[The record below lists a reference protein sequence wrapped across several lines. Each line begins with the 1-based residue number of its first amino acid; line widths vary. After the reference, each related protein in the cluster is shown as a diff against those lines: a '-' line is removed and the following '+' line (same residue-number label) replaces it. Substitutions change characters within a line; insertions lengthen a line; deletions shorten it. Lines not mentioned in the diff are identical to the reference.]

1 MGAHRQVR
9 SAQAGDNSLL
19 NELAIESHHKPCS
32 NSDMVVEPSVEPSA
46 PPVIAQLADGCVRF
60 VQQALNLPLDY
71 TPETLPILDHYVR
84 ERGRDGRE
92 EIAGLLAPPTG
103 AYFGEVARRSLSHV
117 RWHCHGDEYD
127 SFRLE
132 FEPFF
137 LSFNPIG
144 VATEVIREGQAT
156 GPGAF
161 FDVLDEAR
169 DLLKEALAKHAR
181 VPTEDYYTFTMRY
194 EVLEQVTALL
204 FALEAERKERRH
216 FGPEVY
222 RAARGE
228 PTFGKLS

>member
-1 MGAHRQVR
+1 MVPGEEVPAV
-9 SAQAGDNSLL
+9 
-19 NELAIESHHKPCS
+19 IE
-32 NSDMVVEPSVEPSA
+32 
-46 PPVIAQLADGCVRF
+46 QLSEGCVRF
-60 VQQALNLPLDY
+60 VQQALNLPLDF

-92 EIAGLLAPPTG
+92 EISALLSPPTG
-103 AYFGEVARRSLSHV
+103 AYFGEVVRRTLGYV
-117 RWHCHGDEYD
+117 RWHCPGDEYD
-127 SFRLE
+127 RFRIE

-144 VATEVIREGQAT
+144 VATEIIRQGQAT
-156 GPGAF
+156 GPGAH

-169 DLLKEALAKHAR
+169 DVLKETLSKHAR

-194 EVLEQVTALL
+194 EVLEQVAEVL
-204 FALEAERKERRH
+204 FALESARKERRH

-228 PTFGKLS
+228 PGLGGGKAS

>member
-1 MGAHRQVR
+1 MGNVGSKDEGH
-9 SAQAGDNSLL
+9 GDKGRDLP
-19 NELAIESHHKPCS
+19 APIE
-32 NSDMVVEPSVEPSA
+32 
-46 PPVIAQLADGCVRF
+46 QLAEGCVRF
-60 VQQALNLPLDY
+60 VQQALSLPLDY
-71 TPETLPILDHYVR
+71 TPETLPILDHYIR

-103 AYFGEVARRSLSHV
+103 AYFGEVVRRSLGHGHV
-117 RWHCHGDEYD
+117 RWHCPGDDYD
-127 SFRLE
+127 AYRLE

-144 VATEVIREGQAT
+144 IATEVIREGQAT
-156 GPGAF
+156 APGAF

-194 EVLEQVTALL
+194 EVLEQVAALL
-204 FALEAERKERRH
+204 LGLENERKERRH
-216 FGPEVY
+216 FGPDVY

-228 PTFGKLS
+228 PAVGKLS

>member
-1 MGAHRQVR
+1 MVPGEEVPAV
-9 SAQAGDNSLL
+9 
-19 NELAIESHHKPCS
+19 IE
-32 NSDMVVEPSVEPSA
+32 
-46 PPVIAQLADGCVRF
+46 QLSDGCVRF
-60 VQQALNLPLDY
+60 VQQALNLPLDF

-92 EIAGLLAPPTG
+92 EISALLSPPTG
-103 AYFGEVARRSLSHV
+103 AYFGEVVRRSLGYV
-117 RWHCHGDEYD
+117 RWHCPGDEYD
-127 SFRLE
+127 RFRSE

-144 VATEVIREGQAT
+144 VATEIIRQGQAT
-156 GPGAF
+156 GPGAH

-169 DLLKEALAKHAR
+169 DVLKETLSKHAR

-194 EVLEQVTALL
+194 EVLEQVAEVL
-204 FALEAERKERRH
+204 FALESARKERRH

-228 PTFGKLS
+228 PGLGGGKAS

>member
-1 MGAHRQVR
+1 MAPGEEV
-9 SAQAGDNSLL
+9 
-19 NELAIESHHKPCS
+19 P
-32 NSDMVVEPSVEPSA
+32 VV
-46 PPVIAQLADGCVRF
+46 ITQLSDGCVRF
-60 VQQALNLPLDY
+60 VQQALSLPLDF

-92 EIAGLLAPPTG
+92 EIAELLAAPTG
-103 AYFGEVARRSLSHV
+103 AYFGEVVRRTLGYV
-117 RWHCHGDEYD
+117 RWHTPGDEYAR
-127 SFRLE
+127 FRLE

-144 VATEVIREGQAT
+144 VATEVIRAGQAT

-169 DLLKEALAKHAR
+169 DVLKETLAKHAR

-194 EVLEQVTALL
+194 EVLEQVAEVL
-204 FALEAERKERRH
+204 FALESARKERRH

-222 RAARGE
+222 RASRGE
-228 PTFGKLS
+228 PSPTGGKAI

>member
-1 MGAHRQVR
+1 MAPGEEVPT
-9 SAQAGDNSLL
+9 
-19 NELAIESHHKPCS
+19 AIE
-32 NSDMVVEPSVEPSA
+32 
-46 PPVIAQLADGCVRF
+46 QLSEGCVRF

-92 EIAGLLAPPTG
+92 EIGALLAPPTG
-103 AYFGEVARRSLSHV
+103 AYFGEVVRRTLGYV
-117 RWHCHGDEYD
+117 RWHCPGDDYD
-127 SFRLE
+127 RFRIE

-144 VATEVIREGQAT
+144 VATEVIRQGQVA
-156 GPGAF
+156 GPGAH

-169 DLLKEALAKHAR
+169 ELLKETLQKHAR
-181 VPTEDYYTFTMRY
+181 VPTEDFYTFTMRY
-194 EVLEQVTALL
+194 EVLEQVAEVL
-204 FALEAERKERRH
+204 FALESARKERRH

-228 PTFGKLS
+228 PGLGGGKAS

>member
-1 MGAHRQVR
+1 MTPGEE
-9 SAQAGDNSLL
+9 G
-19 NELAIESHHKPCS
+19 
-32 NSDMVVEPSVEPSA
+32 PS
-46 PPVIAQLADGCVRF
+46 VIAQLSDGCVRF
-60 VQQALNLPLDY
+60 VQQALSLPLDF

-92 EIAGLLAPPTG
+92 EISGLLAPPTG
-103 AYFGEVARRSLSHV
+103 AYFGEVVRRTLGYV
-117 RWHCHGDEYD
+117 RWHTPGDAYD
-127 SFRLE
+127 RYRLE

-144 VATEVIREGQAT
+144 VATEVIRQGQAT

-169 DLLKEALAKHAR
+169 ELLKETLSKHAR

-194 EVLEQVTALL
+194 EVLEQVAEVL
-204 FALEAERKERRH
+204 FALESARKERRH

-228 PTFGKLS
+228 PSSTGGKAS

>member
-1 MGAHRQVR
+1 MGP
-9 SAQAGDNSLL
+9 
-19 NELAIESHHKPCS
+19 EE
-32 NSDMVVEPSVEPSA
+32 A
-46 PPVIAQLADGCVRF
+46 PATISQLSDGCVRF
-60 VQQALNLPLDY
+60 VQQALSLPLDY
-71 TPETLPILDHYVR
+71 TPETLPILDHYIR

-103 AYFGEVARRSLSHV
+103 AYFGEVVRRTFGYV
-117 RWHCHGDEYD
+117 RWHCPGDEYD
-127 SFRLE
+127 LYRLE

-144 VATEVIREGQAT
+144 IATEVIREGQAT

-169 DLLKEALAKHAR
+169 TLLREALSQHAR

-194 EVLEQVTALL
+194 EVLEQVAALL

-216 FGPEVY
+216 FGSDVY
-222 RAARGE
+222 RASRGE
-228 PTFGKLS
+228 PSAGKLS

>member
-1 MGAHRQVR
+1 MAPDEEVP
-9 SAQAGDNSLL
+9 A
-19 NELAIESHHKPCS
+19 AIE
-32 NSDMVVEPSVEPSA
+32 
-46 PPVIAQLADGCVRF
+46 QLSEGCVRF
-60 VQQALNLPLDY
+60 VQQALSLPLDY
-71 TPETLPILDHYVR
+71 APETLPILDHYVR

-92 EIAGLLAPPTG
+92 EISALLAPPTG
-103 AYFGEVARRSLSHV
+103 AYFGEVVRRTLGYV
-117 RWHCHGDEYD
+117 RWHSPGDDYD
-127 SFRLE
+127 RYRVE

-144 VATEVIREGQAT
+144 IATEVIRQGQVA

-169 DLLKEALAKHAR
+169 ELLKETLAKHAR

-194 EVLEQVTALL
+194 EVLEQVADVL
-204 FALEAERKERRH
+204 FALESARKERRH

-228 PTFGKLS
+228 PGLGGGKAS